1 MRCECG
7 YEFSEPGEYRREQ
20 TFLNEKF
27 EVGMICPKCGGSR
40 VRQPTRNGPN
50 TLEDVLESTKR
61 VV

>member
-27 EVGMICPKCGGSR
+27 EVGVICPKCGASH
-40 VRQPTRNGPN
+40 VRLPASDGPN
-50 TLEDVLESTKR
+50 TLGDVLESTKR